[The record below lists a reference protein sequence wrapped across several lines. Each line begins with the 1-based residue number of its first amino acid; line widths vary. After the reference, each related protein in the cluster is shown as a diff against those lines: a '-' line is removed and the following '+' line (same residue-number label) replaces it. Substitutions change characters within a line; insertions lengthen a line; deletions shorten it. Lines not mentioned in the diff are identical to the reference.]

1 MKMTGDIFLIA
12 AIGVAEWDLF
22 RYLHLQCEKPM
33 SILAD
38 IVSPTRFNT
47 VIMFVLLKTD
57 LPTNI

>member
-1 MKMTGDIFLIA
+1 
-12 AIGVAEWDLF
+12 
-22 RYLHLQCEKPM
+22 M